1 MTDKSNVIT
10 VSGDDLTWINE
21 NVPGKSKRE
30 RLVNLLLFY
39 KTNGGPRKSDAAVT
53 RTTAPGGCPA

>member
-10 VSGDDLTWINE
+10 VSAEDLTWINQ

-39 KTNGGPRKSDAAVT
+39 KTNGGPRKTDPAAI
-53 RTTAPGGCPA
+53 TTPGGVPA

>member
-10 VSGDDLTWINE
+10 VSAEDLTWINK

-30 RLVNLLLFY
+30 RLVNILLFY
-39 KTNGGPRKSDAAVT
+39 KTNGGPRLNDP
-53 RTTAPGGCPA
+53 TATQTPGGVPA

>member
-1 MTDKSNVIT
+1 MIDKSNVIT
-10 VSGDDLTWINE
+10 VSADDLTWINQ

-39 KTNGGPRKSDAAVT
+39 KTNGGPRNSEAAAT
-53 RTTAPGGCPA
+53 PSANQAGAHA